1 MQCLRKAWGL
11 SDIQT
16 SLIPS
21 LFALCFFN
29 ILIVA
34 KAGHRNPS
42 HLLGTLRYRE
52 DRNPPQTRPDGSRRL
67 LYTCGTDLLYN
78 TMQSLGYIRQGRLW
92 SGLREAQLAASEAV
106 QQMVVYRESILST
119 DAWALQDFGAAVES
133 ENLRPANVPE
143 TLLGDA
149 CGQHVLVLGHLPG
162 DCVSMQAHEHDVGRH
177 YRWRLLES
185 EWGVDFTRRLG
196 CVHGCVADGDAV
208 TDDLATTATEEGES
222 NADR

>member
-42 HLLGTLRYRE
+42 YLLGTLRHRE
-52 DRNPPQTRPDGSRRL
+52 GRDPPQTRPDGSRRL

-106 QQMVVYRESILST
+106 QQMVVHREFILPT
-119 DAWALQDFGAAVES
+119 DAWALQDFGAAAEP
-133 ENLRPANVPE
+133 ENFRPADVPE
-143 TLLGDA
+143 TVLGDA
-149 CGQHVLVLGHLPG
+149 CGQHVLVLGDLPG
-162 DCVSMQAHEHDVGRH
+162 DCVPVPAHEHDVGRH
-177 YRWRLLES
+177 Y
-185 EWGVDFTRRLG
+185 
-196 CVHGCVADGDAV
+196 
-208 TDDLATTATEEGES
+208 
-222 NADR
+222 